1 MMDKYI
7 RAIFLLNEAIAFL
20 FIKPFDNSISHRD
33 TLLTKK
39 IFMVPNFRL
48 PL

>member
-7 RAIFLLNEAIAFL
+7 RTVFLLNKAIAFL

-39 IFMVPNFRL
+39 IFMVPNFRQSL
-48 PL
+48 